1 MPPHNLVF
9 ILVRRGCCG
18 WAGSATTSALDLPP
32 TRAAGMEMLAT
43 MVAACAGIIGW
54 LPTETVMHGRPMALG
69 EAYGASAGLVGN

>member
-1 MPPHNLVF
+1 MV
-9 ILVRRGCCG
+9 
-18 WAGSATTSALDLPP
+18 
-32 TRAAGMEMLAT
+32 MLAT